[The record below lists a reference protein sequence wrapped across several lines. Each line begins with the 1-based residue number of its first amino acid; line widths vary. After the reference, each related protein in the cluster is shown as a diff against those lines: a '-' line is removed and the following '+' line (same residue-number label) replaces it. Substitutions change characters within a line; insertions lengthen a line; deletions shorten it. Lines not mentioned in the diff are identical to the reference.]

1 MFQLFQM
8 DSKGTHYV
16 SLTLDHQLLDS
27 RGWGPLILE
36 SPEILVS
43 LLNQKRNQLVPINL
57 GFIPWAFLFQLFEIT
72 YFLIISHCLPA
83 HNNLY

>member
-1 MFQLFQM
+1 MFQWFQM

-16 SLTLDHQLLDS
+16 NLILDQQLLDS
-27 RGWGPLILE
+27 RGWRPLILE

-43 LLNQKRNQLVPINL
+43 LLNQKRNQLVAINL
-57 GFIPWAFLFQLFEIT
+57 GLIPWVFLFQLFEIT

-83 HNNLY
+83 HNLY